1 MANVKE
7 LFDLTGRVSVVTGGA
22 TGIGF
27 RMALGLAEAGS
38 SVVIASRKLEACEQ
52 AAAEIAKTGVETL
65 AVACD
70 VTKAAEVEAM
80 KDAVMARFGRVDVLV
95 NNAGRAWVAPPEDLP
110 LERWQQVFD
119 LNVTGPFLCSQA
131 LGREMIK
138 AKRGKII
145 NIASIAGLVGRNPR
159 AYNSIA
165 YGASKG
171 ALVNFTRD
179 LAVKWAQ
186 HNIQVNCICPGFF
199 VTPLN
204 QKLYEKNR
212 EMIDREIPAG
222 HPGGPDDLKGMALVL
237 ASDASNFVTGA
248 IIPVDGGS
256 VAW

>member
-1 MANVKE
+1 MANVKNLLSME
-7 LFDLTGRVSVVTGGA
+7 GRVTVVTGGA

-27 RMALGLAEAGS
+27 NMAVGLAEAGS
-38 SVVIASRKLEACEQ
+38 SIVIASRKLEACEH
-52 AAAEIAKTGVETL
+52 AAHEIEKIGAKALPVS
-65 AVACD
+65 CD
-70 VTKAAEVEAM
+70 VTKQDQVEAM
-80 KDAVMARFGRVDVLV
+80 KDAVMKRFGRVDALI
-95 NNAGRAWVAPPEDLP
+95 NNAGRAWVAPPEEMP

-119 LNVTGPFLCSQA
+119 LNITGPFLCAQA

-138 AKRGKII
+138 AKRGKIV

-212 EMIDREIPAG
+212 ENIDREIPLGA
-222 HPGGPDDLKGMALVL
+222 PGGPDDLKGIAVL
-237 ASDASNFVTGA
+237 LSSEASNFMTGA